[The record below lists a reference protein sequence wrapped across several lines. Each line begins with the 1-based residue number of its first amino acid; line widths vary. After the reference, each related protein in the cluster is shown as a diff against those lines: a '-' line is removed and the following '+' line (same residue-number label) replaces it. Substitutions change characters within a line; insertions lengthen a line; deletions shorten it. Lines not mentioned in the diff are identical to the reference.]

1 MPASPNSTWTSG
13 KRRSACREPRA
24 RGSPPTTSWS
34 IVAARRH
41 LSWGGAWH
49 RLAVTASLSGSRVE
63 ENGLI
68 EERSIRLLDAL
79 EGRTDTLLGLLQRER
94 DARLALKQR
103 LAELE
108 AARLALAERNSELE
122 ANRLELVEECR
133 ELDEQ
138 NRELEEH
145 NRRLHERLNSQGEGQ
160 GTGFSRPARR
170 SQGLSAL
177 IGRSATSA
185 ATSTDVGARLV
196 GRSAEAADAGAD
208 ANAKSPDK
216 SGSYNAAAATGALP
230 VGGRLCRA
238 NGGDGEVNSGASLE
252 EPAATP
258 AATTTTDVGAR
269 LVGRSAE
276 ATATATGADANA
288 KSPDKSGSYNA
299 AAATD
304 AAATTDAPSP
314 QALLAEWYQRYPGAF
329 FKGHTRPLKVGIH
342 EALAEQEP
350 WPEKLVRRALAC
362 YVNLPRYLKAV
373 REGAE
378 RIDLDGKP
386 AGQVDAKAA
395 EHARKKLERLQAE
408 GRGKGGAVPGQ
419 SRRAAGKGK
428 PGRGGRGKSQAG
440 KGATGKAP
448 AAQAAPGAE
457 PPQPARSAPATMEE
471 KLAALVA
478 KHRQQ

>member
-108 AARLALAERNSELE
+108 AARLALAERSSELE

-216 SGSYNAAAATGALP
+216 SGSYKIGRATGALP

-276 ATATATGADANA
+276 
-288 KSPDKSGSYNA
+288 
-299 AAATD
+299 ATD

-419 SRRAAGKGK
+419 PRRAAGKGK
-428 PGRGGRGKSQAG
+428 PGRGKAAGRGTAG
-440 KGATGKAP
+440 KGPASKAP

-457 PPQPARSAPATMEE
+457 PPQPARSAPATLEE

>member
-252 EPAATP
+252 EPAETP

-276 ATATATGADANA
+276 
-288 KSPDKSGSYNA
+288 
-299 AAATD
+299 ATD

-386 AGQVDAKAA
+386 AGHVDAKAP

-419 SRRAAGKGK
+419 PRRAAGKGK
-428 PGRGGRGKSQAG
+428 PGRGKAAGRGTAG
-440 KGATGKAP
+440 KGPASKAP

-457 PPQPARSAPATMEE
+457 PPQPARSAPATLEE

>member
-108 AARLALAERNSELE
+108 AARLALAEKNSELE

-276 ATATATGADANA
+276 AT
-288 KSPDKSGSYNA
+288 
-299 AAATD
+299 D

-329 FKGHTRPLKVGIH
+329 FKGHTRSPKVGIH

-362 YVNLPRYLKAV
+362 YVNLLRYLKAV

-378 RIDLDGKP
+378 RIGLDGQP

>member
-13 KRRSACREPRA
+13 KRCSACREPRA

-94 DARLALKQR
+94 DARLSLQQR
-103 LAELE
+103 LDELE
-108 AARLALAERNSELE
+108 AAHRELGEKHLALEEEHRELVE
-122 ANRLELVEECR
+122 EHRELVEECR

-160 GTGFSRPARR
+160 GTGFPRPARR

-208 ANAKSPDK
+208 ANAKSPMCRTTDK
-216 SGSYNAAAATGALP
+216 SGSYDAAAATGALP
-230 VGGRLCRA
+230 VGGWLCRA

-276 ATATATGADANA
+276 
-288 KSPDKSGSYNA
+288 
-299 AAATD
+299 ATD

-428 PGRGGRGKSQAG
+428 PGRGKTAGRGAAG
-440 KGATGKAP
+440 KGPASKAP

-457 PPQPARSAPATMEE
+457 PPQPSRSAPATLEE

>member
-1 MPASPNSTWTSG
+1 M
-13 KRRSACREPRA
+13 
-24 RGSPPTTSWS
+24 
-34 IVAARRH
+34 
-41 LSWGGAWH
+41 SWGGAWH

-94 DARLALKQR
+94 DARLSLQQR
-103 LAELE
+103 LDELE
-108 AARLALAERNSELE
+108 AAHRELGEKHLALEEEHRELVE
-122 ANRLELVEECR
+122 EHRELVEECR

-160 GTGFSRPARR
+160 GTGFPRPARR

-196 GRSAEAADAGAD
+196 GRSAEAADAGA
-208 ANAKSPDK
+208 KSPMCRTTDK

-258 AATTTTDVGAR
+258 AATTTDVGAR

-276 ATATATGADANA
+276 
-288 KSPDKSGSYNA
+288 
-299 AAATD
+299 ATD

-342 EALAEQEP
+342 EELAEQEP

-378 RIDLDGKP
+378 RIDLDGQP

-408 GRGKGGAVPGQ
+408 GRGKGGAAPGQ
-419 SRRAAGKGK
+419 PRRAAGKGK
-428 PGRGGRGKSQAG
+428 PGRGKAAGRGAAG
-440 KGATGKAP
+440 KEPASKAP

-457 PPQPARSAPATMEE
+457 SPQPARSAPATMEE

>member
-133 ELDEQ
+133 ELDE
-138 NRELEEH
+138 RSSDLEEH

-258 AATTTTDVGAR
+258 AATTATDVGAR

-276 ATATATGADANA
+276 
-288 KSPDKSGSYNA
+288 
-299 AAATD
+299 ATD

-350 WPEKLVRRALAC
+350 WPEKLVRRALAY

-378 RIDLDGKP
+378 RIGLDGKP

-419 SRRAAGKGK
+419 PRRAAGKGK
-428 PGRGGRGKSQAG
+428 PGRGKTAGRGAAG
-440 KGATGKAP
+440 KGPASKAP

-457 PPQPARSAPATMEE
+457 PPQPARSAPATLEE

>member
-276 ATATATGADANA
+276 AT
-288 KSPDKSGSYNA
+288 
-299 AAATD
+299 D

-378 RIDLDGKP
+378 RIGLDGKP

-419 SRRAAGKGK
+419 PRRAAGKGK
-428 PGRGGRGKSQAG
+428 PGRGKAAGRGTAG
-440 KGATGKAP
+440 KGPASKAP
-448 AAQAAPGAE
+448 AAQAAPDAE
-457 PPQPARSAPATMEE
+457 PPQPARSAPATLEE

-478 KHRQQ
+478 KHRQP

>member
-258 AATTTTDVGAR
+258 AATTATDVGAR

-276 ATATATGADANA
+276 
-288 KSPDKSGSYNA
+288 
-299 AAATD
+299 ATD

-408 GRGKGGAVPGQ
+408 GRGKGGAAPGQ
-419 SRRAAGKGK
+419 PRRAAGKGK
-428 PGRGGRGKSQAG
+428 PGRSGRGKSQAG

-448 AAQAAPGAE
+448 AAQAVPGAE
-457 PPQPARSAPATMEE
+457 PPQPSRSAPATMEE

-478 KHRQQ
+478 KHRQR

>member
-1 MPASPNSTWTSG
+1 MPT
-13 KRRSACREPRA
+13 
-24 RGSPPTTSWS
+24 TTSWS
-34 IVAARRH
+34 IVAARRD
-41 LSWGGAWH
+41 LSWCGAAL

-160 GTGFSRPARR
+160 GTGFPRPARR

-196 GRSAEAADAGAD
+196 GRSAEATDAGA
-208 ANAKSPDK
+208 NTPSPDK
-216 SGSYNAAAATGALP
+216 SGSYNAA
-230 VGGRLCRA
+230 
-238 NGGDGEVNSGASLE
+238 E
-252 EPAATP
+252 
-258 AATTTTDVGAR
+258 
-269 LVGRSAE
+269 
-276 ATATATGADANA
+276 ATATGAARADAE
-288 KSPDKSGSYNA
+288 SPDKSGSYNA

-395 EHARKKLERLQAE
+395 
-408 GRGKGGAVPGQ
+408 
-419 SRRAAGKGK
+419 
-428 PGRGGRGKSQAG
+428 
-440 KGATGKAP
+440 
-448 AAQAAPGAE
+448 
-457 PPQPARSAPATMEE
+457 
-471 KLAALVA
+471 
-478 KHRQQ
+478 

>member
-41 LSWGGAWH
+41 LSWGVAWH

-94 DARLALKQR
+94 DARLSLQQR
-103 LAELE
+103 LDELE
-108 AARLALAERNSELE
+108 AAHRELGEKHLALEEEHRELVE
-122 ANRLELVEECR
+122 EHRELVEECR

-160 GTGFSRPARR
+160 GTGFPRPARR

-196 GRSAEAADAGAD
+196 GRSAEATDAGA
-208 ANAKSPDK
+208 NTPSPDK
-216 SGSYNAAAATGALP
+216 SGSYNAA
-230 VGGRLCRA
+230 
-238 NGGDGEVNSGASLE
+238 E
-252 EPAATP
+252 
-258 AATTTTDVGAR
+258 
-269 LVGRSAE
+269 
-276 ATATATGADANA
+276 ATATGAARADAE
-288 KSPDKSGSYNA
+288 SPDKSGSYNA

-419 SRRAAGKGK
+419 PRRAAGKGK
-428 PGRGGRGKSQAG
+428 PGRGKTAGRGAAG
-440 KGATGKAP
+440 KGPASKAP

-457 PPQPARSAPATMEE
+457 PPQPSRSAPATMEE

-478 KHRQQ
+478 KHRQR

>member
-1 MPASPNSTWTSG
+1 MCSSD
-13 KRRSACREPRA
+13 
-24 RGSPPTTSWS
+24 
-34 IVAARRH
+34 
-41 LSWGGAWH
+41 LM
-49 RLAVTASLSGSRVE
+49 L
-63 ENGLI
+63 
-68 EERSIRLLDAL
+68 
-79 EGRTDTLLGLLQRER
+79 
-94 DARLALKQR
+94 

-108 AARLALAERNSELE
+108 AAHRELGE
-122 ANRLELVEECR
+122 KHLELVEERRELVEENR
-133 ELDEQ
+133 ELDAQ

-145 NRRLHERLNSQGEGQ
+145 NRRLHERLNHQAEGQ
-160 GTGFSRPARR
+160 GAGFPRPARR

-177 IGRSATSA
+177 IGRPATSNDAGARLVERSAEGTDAGTNADGNTQSPMCRTTDTSASHQA
-185 ATSTDVGARLV
+185 AGTATDVGARFI
-196 GRSAEAADAGAD
+196 GDHEKAPDRAE
-208 ANAKSPDK
+208 
-216 SGSYNAAAATGALP
+216 
-230 VGGRLCRA
+230 
-238 NGGDGEVNSGASLE
+238 
-252 EPAATP
+252 
-258 AATTTTDVGAR
+258 
-269 LVGRSAE
+269 
-276 ATATATGADANA
+276 
-288 KSPDKSGSYNA
+288 
-299 AAATD
+299 
-304 AAATTDAPSP
+304 APSP
-314 QALLAEWYQRYPGAF
+314 HALLAEWYQRYPGAF

-419 SRRAAGKGK
+419 PRRAAGKGK
-428 PGRGGRGKSQAG
+428 PGRGKTAGRGAAG
-440 KGATGKAP
+440 KGPASKAP

-457 PPQPARSAPATMEE
+457 PPQPARSAPATLEE

>member
-145 NRRLHERLNSQGEGQ
+145 NRRLHERLNSQGEGH
-160 GTGFSRPARR
+160 GTGFPRPARR

-185 ATSTDVGARLV
+185 STSTDVGARLV

-208 ANAKSPDK
+208 ANANAKSPMCRTTDK

-276 ATATATGADANA
+276 
-288 KSPDKSGSYNA
+288 
-299 AAATD
+299 ATD

-378 RIDLDGKP
+378 RIDLDGQP

-408 GRGKGGAVPGQ
+408 GRGKGGAAPGQ
-419 SRRAAGKGK
+419 PRRAAGKGK
-428 PGRGGRGKSQAG
+428 PGRSGRGKSQAG

-448 AAQAAPGAE
+448 AAQAVPGAE
-457 PPQPARSAPATMEE
+457 PPQPSRSAPATMEE

-478 KHRQQ
+478 KHRQR

>member
-1 MPASPNSTWTSG
+1 M
-13 KRRSACREPRA
+13 
-24 RGSPPTTSWS
+24 
-34 IVAARRH
+34 
-41 LSWGGAWH
+41 SWGGAWH

-94 DARLALKQR
+94 DARLSLQQR
-103 LAELE
+103 LDELE
-108 AARLALAERNSELE
+108 AAHRELGEKHLALEEEHRELVE
-122 ANRLELVEECR
+122 EHRELVEECR

-160 GTGFSRPARR
+160 GTGFPRPARR

-196 GRSAEAADAGAD
+196 GRSAEAADAGA
-208 ANAKSPDK
+208 KSPMCRTTDK

-276 ATATATGADANA
+276 
-288 KSPDKSGSYNA
+288 
-299 AAATD
+299 ATD

-378 RIDLDGKP
+378 RIGLDGKP

-408 GRGKGGAVPGQ
+408 GRGKGRAAPVQP
-419 SRRAAGKGK
+419 RRADGKGK
-428 PGRGGRGKSQAG
+428 PGRGKASGRGVAG
-440 KGATGKAP
+440 KGPSGKRLAGEGAEGQVP
-448 AAQAAPGAE
+448 IAAQAAPGAE
-457 PPQPARSAPATMEE
+457 GCQPARSAPATMEE

-478 KHRQQ
+478 KHRQR

>member
-79 EGRTDTLLGLLQRER
+79 ERRTDTLLGLLQRER
-94 DARLALKQR
+94 DARLALEQR

-160 GTGFSRPARR
+160 GTGFPRPARR

-185 ATSTDVGARLV
+185 ATTTDVGARLV
-196 GRSAEAADAGAD
+196 GRSAEATDAGA
-208 ANAKSPDK
+208 NTPSPDK
-216 SGSYNAAAATGALP
+216 SGSYNAAEATATGAA
-230 VGGRLCRA
+230 RA
-238 NGGDGEVNSGASLE
+238 NAESPMCRTTDKSGSYDAA
-252 EPAATP
+252 AATTHTAAAATA

-276 ATATATGADANA
+276 ATATGAARADAE
-288 KSPDKSGSYNA
+288 SPMCRTTDKSGSYNAAEATA

-304 AAATTDAPSP
+304 AAATDA
-314 QALLAEWYQRYPGAF
+314 
-329 FKGHTRPLKVGIH
+329 
-342 EALAEQEP
+342 
-350 WPEKLVRRALAC
+350 
-362 YVNLPRYLKAV
+362 
-373 REGAE
+373 
-378 RIDLDGKP
+378 
-386 AGQVDAKAA
+386 AA
-395 EHARKKLERLQAE
+395 
-408 GRGKGGAVPGQ
+408 
-419 SRRAAGKGK
+419 AAT
-428 PGRGGRGKSQAG
+428 
-440 KGATGKAP
+440 AT
-448 AAQAAPGAE
+448 
-457 PPQPARSAPATMEE
+457 
-471 KLAALVA
+471 
-478 KHRQQ
+478 

>member
-94 DARLALKQR
+94 DARLALGQR

-160 GTGFSRPARR
+160 GTGFPRPARR

-177 IGRSATSA
+177 IGRP

-196 GRSAEAADAGAD
+196 GRSAEATDAGA
-208 ANAKSPDK
+208 KSPMCRTTDK
-216 SGSYNAAAATGALP
+216 SGSYNAAAATTNTA
-230 VGGRLCRA
+230 
-238 NGGDGEVNSGASLE
+238 
-252 EPAATP
+252 AAT
-258 AATTTTDVGAR
+258 TTTTDVGAR

-276 ATATATGADANA
+276 ATATGAARADAE
-288 KSPDKSGSYNA
+288 SPDKSGSYNA
-299 AAATD
+299 AAATTNTAAAATAAATTTTDVGARLVGRSAEATD

-378 RIDLDGKP
+378 RIGLDGKP

-419 SRRAAGKGK
+419 PRRAAGKGK
-428 PGRGGRGKSQAG
+428 PGRGKAAGRGAAG
-440 KGATGKAP
+440 KGPASKAP

-457 PPQPARSAPATMEE
+457 PPQPARSAPATLEE

>member
-49 RLAVTASLSGSRVE
+49 RLAVTTSLSGSRVE

-94 DARLALKQR
+94 DARLALEQR

-160 GTGFSRPARR
+160 GTGFPRPARR

-177 IGRSATSA
+177 IGRSAPSA

-208 ANAKSPDK
+208 ANAKSPMCRTTDK

-276 ATATATGADANA
+276 
-288 KSPDKSGSYNA
+288 
-299 AAATD
+299 ATD

-378 RIDLDGKP
+378 RIDLDGQP

-408 GRGKGGAVPGQ
+408 GRGKGGAAPGQ
-419 SRRAAGKGK
+419 PRRAAGKGK
-428 PGRGGRGKSQAG
+428 PGRSGRGKSQAG

-448 AAQAAPGAE
+448 AAQAVPGAE
-457 PPQPARSAPATMEE
+457 PPQPSRSAPATMEE

-478 KHRQQ
+478 KHRQR

>member
-41 LSWGGAWH
+41 LSWGVAWH

-94 DARLALKQR
+94 DARLSLQQR
-103 LAELE
+103 LDELE
-108 AARLALAERNSELE
+108 AAHRELGEKHLALEEEHRELVE
-122 ANRLELVEECR
+122 EHRELVEECR

-160 GTGFSRPARR
+160 GTGFPRPARR

-196 GRSAEAADAGAD
+196 GRSAEATDAGA
-208 ANAKSPDK
+208 KSPMCRTTDK

-258 AATTTTDVGAR
+258 AATTATDVGAR

-276 ATATATGADANA
+276 
-288 KSPDKSGSYNA
+288 
-299 AAATD
+299 ATD

-329 FKGHTRPLKVGIH
+329 FKGHTRPLK
-342 EALAEQEP
+342 
-350 WPEKLVRRALAC
+350 
-362 YVNLPRYLKAV
+362 
-373 REGAE
+373 
-378 RIDLDGKP
+378 
-386 AGQVDAKAA
+386 
-395 EHARKKLERLQAE
+395 
-408 GRGKGGAVPGQ
+408 
-419 SRRAAGKGK
+419 
-428 PGRGGRGKSQAG
+428 
-440 KGATGKAP
+440 
-448 AAQAAPGAE
+448 
-457 PPQPARSAPATMEE
+457 
-471 KLAALVA
+471 
-478 KHRQQ
+478 